1 MFGDKFKPCLKTCVH
16 HAYIYV
22 YTIFEKKISESYLH
36 YVSRYFHTMY
46 EEIITQRQPV
56 DVSFSKCLN
65 PYSFKIDQIVLFV
78 ENG

>member
-1 MFGDKFKPCLKTCVH
+1 MFKDIFTPYLVH
-16 HAYIYV
+16 V
-22 YTIFEKKISESYLH
+22 NTIFEERFSESYLN

-46 EEIITQRQPV
+46 EVMFTQRQPV
-56 DVSFSKCLN
+56 DVIFSNCLN

>member
-1 MFGDKFKPCLKTCVH
+1 MIKDISTPCLVH
-16 HAYIYV
+16 V
-22 YTIFEKKISESYLH
+22 YTKFEEKFSEGYLH

-46 EEIITQRQPV
+46 EDMFTQRQPV
-56 DVSFSKCLN
+56 DVIFSKCLN

>member
-1 MFGDKFKPCLKTCVH
+1 MSNHMFTPCFIH
-16 HAYIYV
+16 I
-22 YTIFEKKISESYLH
+22 YTIFEETFSESYLN

-46 EEIITQRQPV
+46 EDMFIQRPPV
-56 DVSFSKCLN
+56 DVIFSKCLN